1 VPPSTARNA
10 FVMATDILLSSNGTT
25 VPLRFI
31 TRICPGAVA
40 AMRVWL
46 GVPVIG
52 GVADAGLL
60 TDSLPVCILSSPLTR
75 LFVGLQPVHHEV
87 FFIVLLT
94 TYWGCV
100 VFWTQDRAV

>member
-1 VPPSTARNA
+1 
-10 FVMATDILLSSNGTT
+10 MATEILLSSKGTT
-25 VPLRFI
+25 VPLRLI

-46 GVPVIG
+46 GVPEIG

-75 LFVGLQPVHHEV
+75 LFVGLQPFHHEA
-87 FFIVLLT
+87 FLIVLLT
-94 TYWGCV
+94 TYWGCF
-100 VFWTQDRAV
+100 VFSPQDRAV

>member
-1 VPPSTARNA
+1 
-10 FVMATDILLSSNGTT
+10 MATDILLSSNGTT
-25 VPLRFI
+25 VPLRLI

-52 GVADAGLL
+52 GGADAGLL

-87 FFIVLLT
+87 FLIVLLT
-94 TYWGCV
+94 TYWGYII
-100 VFWTQDRAV
+100 FGTQDRAVQG

>member
-1 VPPSTARNA
+1 
-10 FVMATDILLSSNGTT
+10 MATDILLSSNGTT
-25 VPLRFI
+25 VPLRLI

-46 GVPVIG
+46 GVPEIG

-75 LFVGLQPVHHEV
+75 LFLGLQLVHHEALLV
-87 FFIVLLT
+87 VLLT
-94 TYWGCV
+94 TYWGRV
-100 VFWTQDRAV
+100 VFWTQDRAVQG